1 MRPCPVSL
9 GTYWSIHRT
18 NQCRING
25 INAGQH
31 AGHECKNPAFKQENL
46 QEKKYIVRVS
56 IWHSVQESYINAGEQ
71 AGKAR
76 KKQEKNA
83 TEEGGFCII

>member
-1 MRPCPVSL
+1 M
-9 GTYWSIHRT
+9 
-18 NQCRING
+18 
-25 INAGQH
+25 
-31 AGHECKNPAFKQENL
+31 NPALKQENL

-76 KKQEKNA
+76 KKQEKSA